1 MEKILLNKIRCA
13 VIGVGHLGRYHAEK
27 YSKIKNCT
35 LVSIVDPDEKYAKD
49 LSKKLKCNYIKDYHN
64 LLGLVDAVSIATPT
78 SLHYEIAAF
87 FLSNEVHVLLEKPI
101 TNNVNE
107 AIKLDEISRSKNLV
121 LQIGHLE
128 RFNPVTMK
136 FFDIIREDLI
146 NKKFKPVY
154 FESTRIGPFS
164 SRATDV
170 SVVIDLMIHDIDLIN
185 ILSNSKIN
193 SIEAIGKSVLSSYTD
208 IANTRIK
215 FDSGCVANITSSR
228 VSDKI
233 ERKMKIYTKDKYF
246 SLDFQTKILTGKKLD
261 GKKLSILSNEL
272 QTKEFDALEFEITS
286 FIESIISNKPVAVSA
301 MDGIN
306 AIRTAFYIEKKIKEI
321 N

>member
-1 MEKILLNKIRCA
+1 MEKTLLNKIRCA

-27 YSKIKNCT
+27 YSKIENCA
-35 LVSIVDPDEKYAKD
+35 LVSLVDPDEKYAQD

-78 SLHYEIAAF
+78 SLHFEIASF
-87 FLSNEVHVLLEKPI
+87 FLSNGIHVLLEKPI
-101 TNNVNE
+101 TNNIDE
-107 AIKLDEISRSKNLV
+107 AIKLDKISKSKSLV

-136 FFDIIREDLI
+136 FFDIIREDLT
-146 NKKFKPVY
+146 NKNFNPIY
-154 FESTRIGPFS
+154 FESSRIGPFS

-170 SVVIDLMIHDIDLIN
+170 SVVIDLMIHDIDLI
-185 ILSNSKIN
+185 ITLSNSKIN
-193 SIEAIGKSVLSSYTD
+193 KIDAIGKTIFSSYTD

-215 FDSGCVANITSSR
+215 FNSGCVANITSSR

-233 ERKMKIYTKDKYF
+233 ERKMKIYTKENYF
-246 SLDFQTKILTGKKLD
+246 SLDFQTKTLTGKKLK

-272 QTKEFDALEFEITS
+272 QTNEFDALEHEITS
-286 FIESIISNKPVAVSA
+286 FIESIIAKKPVAVSA

-306 AIRTAFYIEKKIKEI
+306 AIKTAFDIEKKIKEM